1 MIKIKIDPQS
11 KFSFNSV
18 QYEDVLRKIKGL
30 NVSKSS
36 QQSDIRAK
44 TLIENGEYFTCY
56 FLENINNGLSNSL
69 LFSLDLKL
77 AETAP
82 VYKEKSKSS
91 KDKHH

>member
-44 TLIENGEYFTCY
+44 TL
-56 FLENINNGLSNSL
+56 
-69 LFSLDLKL
+69 
-77 AETAP
+77 
-82 VYKEKSKSS
+82 
-91 KDKHH
+91 